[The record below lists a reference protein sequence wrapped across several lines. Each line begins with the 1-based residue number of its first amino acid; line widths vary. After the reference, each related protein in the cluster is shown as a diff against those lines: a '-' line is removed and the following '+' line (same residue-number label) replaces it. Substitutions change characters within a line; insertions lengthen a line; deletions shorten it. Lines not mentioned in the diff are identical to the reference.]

1 MAKKN
6 FYNDKIR
13 IAKSLSGTPV
23 SYMDYGN
30 RLFISLEDWQKALN
44 NDYVFLNVADN
55 DVKERLFARKKI
67 MDNFNQCWK
76 NMDNRKTI
84 RFIDIEYINWEGEE
98 DDSSHILSELNRLGY
113 MD

>member
-23 SYMDYGN
+23 RYMDDGN
-30 RLFISLEDWQKALN
+30 RLFISLEDWQKALE
-44 NDYVFLNVADN
+44 NDYVFLDVAD
-55 DVKERLFARKKI
+55 KEPRERLLARKKI
-67 MDNFNQCWK
+67 MDNLNQWWK
-76 NMDNRKTI
+76 NWDNRKPMI
-84 RFIDIEYINWEGEE
+84 DIDIESINWEGEE